1 MHSFTIRDMEHLTG
15 IKAHTIR
22 IWEQRHQLVAPKR
35 KESLHRMYDTEDLKF
50 LLRIAFLYRKGYKIS
65 KIASMKPSEIDQLV
79 LQAGRVGDYESLINQ
94 LMEASI
100 DLDEDQF
107 RQTLGHLKT
116 SIGIE
121 AALIHVV
128 YPYFEKIGLLWMTGN
143 VIPAQEHFASN
154 LVRNWILKNMP
165 PNPTYDGIIM
175 PATLLLCPPNELH
188 EIPILFLQ
196 YLFRQNGKRAINFGI
211 NTSVDIL
218 QQYLQKQH
226 ANEILVYLITSF
238 VHSGPSD
245 YLRQLLELFPSQ
257 DVVAAGPAFVQV
269 DISSERLQIMRSLDE
284 LLAYVKS

>member
-1 MHSFTIRDMEHLTG
+1 
-15 IKAHTIR
+15 
-22 IWEQRHQLVAPKR
+22 
-35 KESLHRMYDTEDLKF
+35 
-50 LLRIAFLYRKGYKIS
+50 
-65 KIASMKPSEIDQLV
+65 MKPSEIDQLV

-100 DLDEDQF
+100 DLDEHQF

-175 PATLLLCPPNELH
+175 PATLLLCPPNEHH

>member
-65 KIASMKPSEIDQLV
+65 KIASMKPREIDDLV

-100 DLDEDQF
+100 DLDEAQF
-107 RQTLGHLKT
+107 RQTLDHLQT

-121 AALIHVV
+121 ASLIHVI

-165 PNPTYDGIIM
+165 SNPSYDGIIM
-175 PATLLLCPPNELH
+175 PATLLLCPPNEHH

-196 YLFRQNGKRAINFGI
+196 YLFRQNGKPAINFGI

-218 QQYLQKQH
+218 QEYLQKQH
-226 ANEILVYLITSF
+226 ANVILVYLITSF

-245 YLRQLLELFPSQ
+245 YLRKLLDTFPSQ
-257 DVVAAGPAFVQV
+257 EIVAAGPAFVQV
-269 DISSERLQIMRSLDE
+269 DIDSDRLKIMRSLDE
-284 LLAYVKS
+284 LLAYAKS